1 MSKLDKQDTLI
12 SVAIALLLIALI
24 GAVGTLVDRCSP
36 DDSKV
41 TMNLSNHDE
50 LSDFLAGRAATYTNG
65 TRPGGWTF
73 ELYYNT
79 ENLTYR
85 IVDTNTGGIVE
96 QRPIPDRFL
105 IQPNRPMLCSYVQ
118 GERQ

>member
-1 MSKLDKQDTLI
+1 MSKLDRQQFLQ
-12 SVAIALLLIALI
+12 SLAIALLWIAL
-24 GAVGTLVDRCSP
+24 VGTLGNLADRCSP
-36 DDSKV
+36 DDGRVSANVSK
-41 TMNLSNHDE
+41 HDE
-50 LSDFLAGRAATYTNG
+50 LADFLAGRAATYTNG

-79 ENLTYR
+79 ENLTHR

-105 IQPNRPMLCSYVQ
+105 IQPDQPTLCTYVQ
-118 GERQ
+118 GDMQ